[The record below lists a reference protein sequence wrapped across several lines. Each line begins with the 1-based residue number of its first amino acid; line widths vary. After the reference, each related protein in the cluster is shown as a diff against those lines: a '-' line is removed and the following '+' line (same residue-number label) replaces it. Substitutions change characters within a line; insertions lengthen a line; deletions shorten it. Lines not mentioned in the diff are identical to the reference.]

1 MELKLY
7 QDSFD
12 GKQLF
17 YGYLSGYKVYINHEL
32 VERLA
37 KNDMH
42 KQTFEVNLP
51 IHNCNV
57 VEINKNIIVLI
68 PGNKILY
75 YFGNNYY
82 ENCEI
87 VKVDCEDC
95 KTYSNS
101 TSSTLILATGKVKL
115 YCRYTEEDEYTEEK
129 ETRNM
134 IVLLHPDGKT
144 DHIPDEK
151 ILEYV

>member
-1 MELKLY
+1 M
-7 QDSFD
+7 
-12 GKQLF
+12 
-17 YGYLSGYKVYINHEL
+17 NHKL

-37 KNDMH
+37 KDNMH

-51 IHNCNV
+51 IHNCDV
-57 VEINKNIIVLI
+57 VEIDQETIVLV

-75 YFGNNYY
+75 YFGYNYY
-82 ENCEI
+82 ENYEI
-87 VKVDCEDC
+87 VEIDCEDC

-115 YCRYTEEDEYTEEK
+115 YCQYTEEDDDTEEK
-129 ETRNM
+129 ETRKVV
-134 IVLLHPDGKT
+134 VLLHPDGKT
-144 DHIPDEK
+144 DYIPDER